1 MPENLYVRISRG
13 AESLDCCAVQW
24 LLLDESTGIVRAKG
38 AGDGSDFQ
46 DELNNLQ
53 PIVGEVHVLLSTEL
67 CLLTRATVPGRQQRQ
82 VSQAIP
88 YMVEDDLAT
97 EVEHCHFAT
106 SSIGGS
112 EYAVA
117 VVDSELMSDLFDWLT
132 TTGLPLSL
140 IHI

>member
-1 MPENLYVRISRG
+1 MPENLYVRISRV

-38 AGDGSDFQ
+38 HGDGSDFQ

-53 PIVGEVHVLLSTEL
+53 PIAGEVHVLLSTEL

-106 SSIGGS
+106 SSI
-112 EYAVA
+112 
-117 VVDSELMSDLFDWLT
+117 
-132 TTGLPLSL
+132 
-140 IHI
+140 